1 MSLRPVAAEGGF
13 SMLASNRKIPK
24 PKMVSSSARLTA
36 ENSKE
41 RSEQDY
47 DKLNKDLIEQMHHK
61 LQAFKRNQGQS
72 QSEFL
77 SMANKLD
84 VLQTKCTQLIS
95 ISKQSIQNPQADPRQ
110 RTGGQRDSLQKSD
123 ELTRKGSKDLR
134 GAPDNSDQ
142 ERGRIYK
149 DGSTLA
155 RMPKKMLTGEI
166 SNTDQPSVGMFS
178 NNADILNFHSFRNS
192 PKAQN
197 QLFRKADLDDKFKKN
212 PSSAS
217 KFDQDKVV
225 RTAIARQRTQQ
236 DDKDSKEHRDGRPR
250 EKLSSDTES
259 ESQVSIRP
267 VGVKTS
273 QMLNK
278 RKLVKDPRS
287 IDSKGSGKVMR
298 EGSKPKS
305 PRERDNS
312 GSKNS
317 ASHSYVT
324 AFADK
329 SSQKKLI
336 KQAIPRRGSGA
347 FPPRPPAEAVHIAT
361 HKVATLLSEIGYK

>member
-24 PKMVSSSARLTA
+24 SKMVSSTARLTA

-41 RSEQDY
+41 KSEQDY
-47 DKLNKDLIEQMHHK
+47 DKLNKDLIEQLHQK

-72 QSEFL
+72 HSEFL

-84 VLQTKCTQLIS
+84 VLQTKCTRLINT
-95 ISKQSIQNPQADPRQ
+95 SKQPTEKAQTDERPRA
-110 RTGGQRDSLQKSD
+110 GGQRVSLQKSD

-134 GAPDNSDQ
+134 GALDNSDQ
-142 ERGRIYK
+142 ERGPIYK

-197 QLFRKADLDDKFKKN
+197 QLFRKADLDEKFKKN
-212 PSSAS
+212 RSSAS
-217 KFDQDKVV
+217 KFDQDKVI
-225 RTAIARQRTQQ
+225 RTAIARQRTHQ

-287 IDSKGSGKVMR
+287 IDSKGSRKVMR
-298 EGSKPKS
+298 EGSRPKS
-305 PRERDNS
+305 PRQGDPS

-317 ASHSYVT
+317 VNHSHMTAS
-324 AFADK
+324 ADK

-336 KQAIPRRGSGA
+336 KQPIPRRGSGA
-347 FPPRPPAEAVHIAT
+347 VPPKPPSEGVHIAT
-361 HKVATLLSEIGYK
+361 RKVATLLSEIGYQ